1 MVPVEVLEGV
11 MGRSFSAFFPWK
23 LAKVDGDVP
32 METKDEGRVVS
43 VELETTESCC
53 RRGFCLLRL
62 LFFGFC
68 LFVFL
73 NGYVSMETESEG
85 HVVSVVES
93 ETAGDLAGCYEDATV

>member
-43 VELETTESCC
+43 VGDNRIMLPK
-53 RRGFCLLRL
+53 RI
-62 LFFGFC
+62 LF
-68 LFVFL
+68 
-73 NGYVSMETESEG
+73 
-85 HVVSVVES
+85 
-93 ETAGDLAGCYEDATV
+93 A